1 MRRRSRRRGAAAA
14 APENHERWL
23 ITYSD
28 LITLLLIFF
37 VVLYAMSQL
46 DVKKYEVLA
55 QSLQFQFNKSDAVL
69 DGGRG
74 VTGQAIQD
82 GSPLQSPVPAKPVV
96 SSAETG
102 KEQLKRL
109 QEEELQ
115 NLLKIIQTYIKDHKL
130 QDRVYVAD
138 TPKGIAIRLNDL
150 FLFDLGRAQLKKEAT
165 PVLDKLSSLFKS
177 LDNTVSIE
185 GHTDNL
191 PINPGGQY
199 ADNWELS
206 AARSLSV
213 LHYFIG
219 SSKLAPTKFEIA
231 GYADTRPVTSNST
244 EGGRS
249 KNRRV
254 EITVLRTSADAAAK

>member
-1 MRRRSRRRGAAAA
+1 MRPRRKRKSGAA

-55 QSLQFQFNKSDAVL
+55 QSLQSQFAKSDSVIQ
-69 DGGRG
+69 GGQGMPGELLENSTR
-74 VTGQAIQD
+74 T
-82 GSPLQSPVPAKPVV
+82 SPPATPGTMA
-96 SSAETG
+96 AETPQQ
-102 KEQLKRL
+102 QLKRL

-115 NLLKIIQTYIKDHKL
+115 NLLKVIQTYIRENKL
-130 QDRVYVAD
+130 QDKVDVED

-150 FLFDLGRAQLKKEAT
+150 FLFDLGKAKLKQEAT
-165 PVLDKLSSLFKS
+165 PVLDKLSTLLRS
-177 LDNTVSIE
+177 LDNVISIE

-191 PINPGGQY
+191 PIAPGGQY
-199 ADNWELS
+199 SDNWDLS

-213 LHYFIG
+213 LHYFIDK
-219 SSKLAPTKFEIA
+219 SKLAPGKFEIA
-231 GYADTRPVTSNST
+231 GYADTRPVTSNKT
-244 EGGRS
+244 EAGRS

-254 EITVLRTSADAAAK
+254 EITVLRASTDSTLK

>member
-1 MRRRSRRRGAAAA
+1 MRRRRRRSGLTTEPA
-14 APENHERWL
+14 ENHERWL

-55 QSLQFQFNKSDAVL
+55 QSLQFQFAKSDSVIQ
-69 DGGRG
+69 GGQGLTGEMLARG
-74 VTGQAIQD
+74 VAPS
-82 GSPLQSPVPAKPVV
+82 SPPAV
-96 SSAETG
+96 SETPQQ
-102 KEQLKRL
+102 QLKRL

-115 NLLKIIQTYIKDHKL
+115 NLLKVIQTYIRDHKL
-130 QDRVYVAD
+130 QDKVYVAD

-150 FLFDLGRAQLKKEAT
+150 FLFDLGEAKLKQGAT
-165 PVLDKLSSLFKS
+165 PVLDKLSSLFRT
-177 LDNTVSIE
+177 LDNTISIE

-191 PINPGGQY
+191 PIYGGEY
-199 ADNWELS
+199 SDNWDLS

-213 LHYFIG
+213 LHYFIDK
-219 SSKLAPTKFEIA
+219 SKLAPGKFEIA
-231 GYADTRPVTSNST
+231 GYADTRPVTSNDTSA
-244 EGGRS
+244 GRS

-254 EITVLRTSADAAAK
+254 EITVLRASTDVGSK